1 MSVLFLFALFLAL
14 GALQVPVAAAMI
26 FSALVFLALEGTLPV
41 GVVAQRMPQQ
51 LESFPFLAVPLFVFA
66 GHLFNRA
73 GIAGRIFEFAAALVG
88 HVRGGLAHVNI
99 VASVIFSGMSGVA
112 QADAAGLGTIEIRAM
127 RRAGYAAPFSAAV
140 TASSAVIGPIIPPS
154 VIMVIYAV
162 LAGVSVAD
170 LFLAGVVPG
179 LLLAAG
185 LMATVYWLAGRPGA
199 AMPLRPRAGGG
210 ELRRTFIRAL
220 PGLCAPA
227 LLVAG
232 LLTGAATP
240 TELGALIVVYG
251 IALGFALRGLKFAD
265 LVAAA
270 AETALVCGVL
280 MFIVA
285 AAVPF
290 TSIIAFKQVPA
301 ELAAALLSFSREPWA
316 VLLILN
322 AGLLIVGCFLETT
335 AILLVAVPT
344 LFPLMLELGLDPVHF
359 GVMLV
364 FNLLIGTVTPPFGVI
379 LFIMMDIAKTSLWAL
394 ARAMAPFY
402 LPLVAMLLV
411 VTFLPAASLTL
422 PRIVGEIWGN

>member
-1 MSVLFLFALFLAL
+1 MSVFFLFALFLLL
-14 GALQVPVAAAMI
+14 GALQVPVAAAMV
-26 FSALVFLALEGTLPV
+26 FSALVFLAVEGVLPV
-41 GVVAQRMPQQ
+41 GIVAQRMPQQ
-51 LESFPFLAVPLFVFA
+51 LESFPFLAVPLFVLA

-73 GIAGRIFEFAAALVG
+73 GIAERIFDFAAALAG

-112 QADAAGLGTIEIRAM
+112 QADAAGLGTLEIRAM

-185 LMATVYWLAGRPGA
+185 LMATVYWLSGRPGA
-199 AMPLRPRAGGG
+199 NMPLRPRADLG
-210 ELRRTFIRAL
+210 ELRRAFFRAL

-251 IALGFALRGLKFAD
+251 IILGFAQRELKWAD
-265 LVAAA
+265 LAAA
-270 AETALVCGVL
+270 AKETVLICGVL

-290 TSIIAFKQVPA
+290 TSIIAFKQIP
-301 ELAAALLSFSREPWA
+301 AALAESLLSASREPWVA
-316 VLLILN
+316 LLILN
-322 AGLLIVGCFLETT
+322 AGLLVVGCFLETT

-344 LFPLMLELGLDPVHF
+344 LFPLIIEMGLDPVHF

-379 LFIMMDIAKTSLWAL
+379 LFIMMDIAKVRLWEL

-402 LPLVAMLLV
+402 LPLVVMLLA
-411 VTFLPAASLTL
+411 VTFLPALSLTL
-422 PRIVGEIWGN
+422 PRIVGEIGGD

>member
-1 MSVLFLFALFLAL
+1 MSAFFLFALFLAL
-14 GALQVPVAAAMI
+14 GALQVPVAAAMV
-26 FSALVFLALEGTLPV
+26 FSALVFLAAEGTLPV
-41 GVVAQRMPQQ
+41 GIVAQRMPQQ
-51 LESFPFLAVPLFVFA
+51 LESFPFLAVPLFVLA
-66 GHLFNRA
+66 GNLFNRA
-73 GIAGRIFEFAAALVG
+73 GIAGRIFDFAAALVG

-112 QADAAGLGTIEIRAM
+112 QADAAGLGTLEIRAM

-170 LFLAGVVPG
+170 LFLAGVAPG
-179 LLLAAG
+179 LLLASA

-199 AMPLRPRAGGG
+199 QMPLRPRADGG
-210 ELRRTFIRAL
+210 ELRRAFFRAL
-220 PGLCAPA
+220 PGLCAPV

-251 IALGFALRGLKFAD
+251 IFLGFVQRELRVRD
-265 LVAAA
+265 LIVAAK
-270 AETALVCGVL
+270 ETVLVCGVL

-290 TSIIAFKQVPA
+290 TSIIAFKQIPA
-301 ELAAALLSFSREPWA
+301 ELAASLLAVSREPWVA
-316 VLLILN
+316 LLILN
-322 AGLLIVGCFLETT
+322 AGLLAVGCFLETT

-344 LFPLMLELGLDPVHF
+344 LFPLMIEMGLDPVHF
-359 GVMLV
+359 GVILI

-379 LFIMMDIAKTSLWAL
+379 LFIMMDIAKVRLWEL

-402 LPLVAMLLV
+402 PPLIVMLLA
-411 VTFLPAASLTL
+411 VTFLPALSLTL
-422 PRIVGEIWGN
+422 PRIVGEWGGD